1 MILATFSKIWELLFP
16 KELELVIAVN
26 GPGVVAAGAEFGGE
40 LAGAAVKGVNVF
52 WGDFFDGFEEAGEVG
67 VVGEREKGVDAV
79 AVFRPGGESPATE
92 HGGAFG
98 LQVFD
103 ERSFP
108 EVGRCDDDG
117 AGWDGLAEEFGFG
130 KIDSGFPDGLGHFV
144 DRLVENDGEL
154 GAGEDGVDLLG
165 FTERV
170 GIEDWGLA
178 EFESFL
184 GEGENIG
191 VDFFGEGKDEV
202 RETEGRFHGEDVGLG
217 EDRGFGGEGSAR
229 FEITGVEEGFSVVFD
244 ADHGGAG
251 DVPGGEELDVVSI
264 DGDLIFPVEEKE
276 SVFGDGVAPAENV
289 TGGNGAEDFFVSGEV
304 VSVSVGDEGERAGAM
319 GVQLHAQLGKG
330 EGTGMEGDRHVRR
343 VYPQIS

>member
-1 MILATFSKIWELLFP
+1 M
-16 KELELVIAVN
+16 VIAVN
-26 GPGVVAAGAEFGGE
+26 RPGIVAAGAEFGSK
-40 LAGAAVKGVNVF
+40 LAGAAVEGVDEF
-52 WGDFFDGFEEAGEVG
+52 GGDFFDGFEEAWKVG

-79 AVFRPGGESPATE
+79 AVLRAFGESPATE
-92 HGGAFG
+92 HCGAFG
-98 LQVFD
+98 LEVFD
-103 ERSFP
+103 GGSFA

-130 KIDSGFPDGLGHFV
+130 KIDSGFPDGLGHLV

-165 FTERV
+165 FAERV
-170 GIEDWGLA
+170 GIEDWSLA

-184 GEGENIG
+184 GEGENVG
-191 VDFFGEGKDEV
+191 VDFFGGWKDEV

-217 EDRGFGGEGSAR
+217 EDRGFGGEGIAR
-229 FEITGVEEGFSVVFD
+229 FEITGVEEGFAVVFD

-289 TGGNGAEDFFVSGEV
+289 TGGNG
-304 VSVSVGDEGERAGAM
+304 M
-319 GVQLHAQLGKG
+319 GLL
-330 EGTGMEGDRHVRR
+330 
-343 VYPQIS
+343 YLIL